1 MDAARK
7 LTDGQQPD
15 PTLSGLDHIFNAADL
30 VAHFYPEALL
40 DPTPP
45 EPEPEPPAPK
55 RVHLVQVG
63 ADDLIEA
70 DADVLGTALN
80 TLLSRLEEAEQQL
93 QSSSFRIGYLQAEID
108 RYKEEVKLLPD
119 FEAQARRAADIERQN
134 FELRKQLPELE
145 QRTRRLASL
154 QQENESLQIQI
165 QQFAGYRN
173 PNAVLRLF
181 SVQSWIDWLS
191 RR

>member
-1 MDAARK
+1 MEAARK
-7 LTDGQQPD
+7 LTEGNDPD
-15 PTLSGLDHIFNAADL
+15 PTLSGLDHIFDTADL
-30 VAHFYPEALL
+30 VARFYPDALL

-45 EPEPEPPAPK
+45 EPEPEPPPPK

-63 ADDLIEA
+63 ADDLVEA
-70 DADVLGTALN
+70 DADILGTALN
-80 TLLSRLEEAEQQL
+80 TLLGRLESTEEQL
-93 QSSSFRIGYLQAEID
+93 QSASFRIGYLQAEID

-134 FELRKQLPELE
+134 HDLRKQLPELE
-145 QRTRRLASL
+145 QRSRRLAAL
-154 QQENESLQIQI
+154 QQENESLHMQI

-173 PNAVLRLF
+173 PQSVLRLF
-181 SVQSWIDWLS
+181 SPVSWIEWLS